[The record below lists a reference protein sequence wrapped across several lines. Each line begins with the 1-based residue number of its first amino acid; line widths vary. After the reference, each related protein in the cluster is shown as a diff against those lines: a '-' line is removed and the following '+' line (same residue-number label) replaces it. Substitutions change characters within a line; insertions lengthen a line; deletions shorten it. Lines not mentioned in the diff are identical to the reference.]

1 MQTAISFLRADFPA
15 RPTEIQNTQKI
26 ANFAPHKGIPAAKS
40 FQLQGLPL
48 TSWPGRNTPGPRWGL
63 RLQIP
68 VARAPRSPRGAQV
81 CQHL

>member
-1 MQTAISFLRADFPA
+1 LQQKLHLYFPRLPVTILAFAMQTAISFLRADFPA

-48 TSWPGRNTPGPRWGL
+48 TS
-63 RLQIP
+63 
-68 VARAPRSPRGAQV
+68 
-81 CQHL
+81 